1 MVRAARRTLAE
12 RLLPPDRLR
21 VGPLRE
27 GAFTSEV
34 RTRRAGAVL
43 GLALGVTFT
52 VCFVTGVLSHLIQN
66 PPSWFN
72 WPSRPAGLYRITEG
86 LHVATGI
93 ASIPL
98 LLGKLWAVY
107 PKLFRWP
114 PVENLAHAIER
125 ISLLPLVGGSV
136 FLLFSGVASITRW
149 NPWLFSFPAAHYWAA
164 WITIGALIVHIGA
177 KAGLVRPA
185 LAPSNSDAEDPATD
199 GLSRRGFLWTIAGAT
214 GAITLFTVGQTVR
227 PLEFAGLLAP
237 RRPTEGP
244 QGFPVNKTARSAG
257 VTDLANDPAY
267 RLSIE
272 GTVRTPLSL
281 SLDDLRAMP
290 QHEATLPI
298 ACVDGW
304 SANVRWRGVRVVDL
318 LDMADAPF
326 DADAEV
332 QSLQDQSKAYSSSLL
347 NFDHAHDPD
356 TLLALKCNGER
367 LDIDHG
373 YPLRLIG
380 PNRPGVMQTKWVAK
394 VVV

>member
-1 MVRAARRTLAE
+1 M
-12 RLLPPDRLR
+12 
-21 VGPLRE
+21 
-27 GAFTSEV
+27 
-34 RTRRAGAVL
+34 
-43 GLALGVTFT
+43 
-52 VCFVTGVLSHLIQN
+52 
-66 PPSWFN
+66 
-72 WPSRPAGLYRITEG
+72 
-86 LHVATGI
+86 
-93 ASIPL
+93 
-98 LLGKLWAVY
+98 
-107 PKLFRWP
+107 
-114 PVENLAHAIER
+114 
-125 ISLLPLVGGSV
+125 
-136 FLLFSGVASITRW
+136 
-149 NPWLFSFPAAHYWAA
+149 
-164 WITIGALIVHIGA
+164 
-177 KAGLVRPA
+177 
-185 LAPSNSDAEDPATD
+185 
-199 GLSRRGFLWTIAGAT
+199 
-214 GAITLFTVGQTVR
+214 
-227 PLEFAGLLAP
+227 
-237 RRPTEGP
+237 
-244 QGFPVNKTARSAG
+244 NKTARSAG

-356 TLLALKCNGER
+356 TLLALECNGER